1 MAFEDFGGRPS
12 PFERLLEALD
22 DEVQPSTEKGAFSA
36 AERLWPRVSSAAL
49 REAFHSSEAVESL
62 YVQAL
67 DVETFYVDTLGPEHS
82 SAPTKPVKADLTAQF
97 AAIRQ
102 QLARTQTLPELR
114 QLRRHCALL
123 LHPDRAAPLDR
134 FLAENFMAE
143 INAAIDRA
151 IKGK

>member
-1 MAFEDFGGRPS
+1 MAFEDFGGRRS

-22 DEVQPSTEKGAFSA
+22 EEDPPLSEKGGFSG
-36 AERLWPRVSSAAL
+36 AERLWPRVFAAPL
-49 REAFHSSEAVESL
+49 REAFHSGEAVEAL
-62 YVQAL
+62 YV
-67 DVETFYVDTLGPEHS
+67 ETLGPEHF
-82 SAPTKPVKADLTAQF
+82 SAPAEPVTADLAAKF

-102 QLARTQTLPELR
+102 QLARTQSLAELR

-123 LHPDRAAPLDR
+123 LHPDRVAPPHR

-143 INAAIDRA
+143 VNAAIDRA